1 MTEEK
6 QAVTL
11 RSAISATFAG
21 VFRGTDPSLV
31 FLGLFALLGVIVST
45 SLTIWTPWGG
55 LGTIVF
61 LLFFLY
67 ILWVWGR
74 GTAVR
79 STLDL
84 PSTRLNFR
92 SGEDEVSLSVP
103 SGNELVA
110 VKRLLTHMREIVQ
123 ARHLP
128 PTPRGEILGSPS
140 NDKSLREYS
149 HEERSAVEKRWA
161 EEIPLHDRQII
172 DQLTSS
178 VKTLEGLGAQSIG
191 DVVGL
196 QQSVVVQKQQSGA
209 TGSTVATPETALK
222 PASGPPALNSG
233 HPETRADG

>member
-1 MTEEK
+1 MTDEK

-67 ILWVWGR
+67 ILRVWGR
-74 GTAVR
+74 GAAAR

-84 PSTRLNFR
+84 PSTRLNVR

-103 SGNELVA
+103 LGNEVA
-110 VKRLLTHMREIVQ
+110 SVKGLLTHMREIVQ
-123 ARHLP
+123 ARRLP
-128 PTPRGEILGSPS
+128 PAPKGKVLGSPS
-140 NDKSLREYS
+140 DDKSLREYS
-149 HEERSAVEKRWA
+149 PEERLAMEQRWA
-161 EEIPLHDRQII
+161 AEIPLHDRQVI
-172 DQLTSS
+172 DQLTSC
-178 VKTLEGLGAQSIG
+178 VKTLEELGAQSNE
-191 DVVGL
+191 DVAGL
-196 QQSVVVQKQQSGA
+196 RQGIAEQTQQARSSG
-209 TGSTVATPETALK
+209 SIIATPETALK
-222 PASGPPALNSG
+222 PAGGLAALNPG
-233 HPETRADG
+233 HPETQADG